1 MKIFHHYNTKATPH
15 HKKDRIEKHFKKRKL
30 IMSTTLSYYLDR
42 ISKYAGLSSAFL
54 VVVLSL
60 LVAYDTVM
68 RYLFSEGSIALQ
80 EIEWHLFDVIF
91 LLGLTYALKHDK
103 HVRVDIFFERYS
115 TESRA
120 IVQIFSML
128 LLVIPFSLVFLMDA
142 LTMLIQSYVQNEI
155 SSDPGGLTHRYI
167 IKGVL
172 VLSFILLVL
181 QALSEIL
188 KAFQKLENH
197 KRFLRFLS
205 VVIIVG
211 VLIYTADHYDMA
223 YWLDPVLL
231 MFALSLFLLMTGF
244 QVAFVFAGVALL
256 FAMIDNDVGLA
267 TLEMQPYRTYGIMG
281 NTTLMA
287 VPLFIFM
294 GLILE
299 KSKMAEGLLI
309 SMGRLFGS
317 VRGGLAIS
325 VVLVGAILAASTG
338 IVGASVVM
346 MSLIALPLMLK
357 HNYSPALASGSIA
370 ASGTLG
376 QLIPPS
382 IVLIILGDQMHL
394 SVGDLFRAAV
404 VPGLLLITL
413 YVIYILFIST
423 INKDV
428 APAITS
434 EDAYSSVLKEAFR
447 EIIPPLL
454 LIGVVLGSIFAGI
467 ASPSESAAIGV
478 LGAMLLAWSKRNF
491 SYEMVRYAAIE
502 TVKLTAMIFMIL
514 IGATAFSLV
523 FNELGG
529 GDMAMEF
536 FSGDVGEKWM
546 FIFIAM
552 LVIFLLGFFIDF
564 IEIAFVVV
572 PILVPIVASF
582 GIDPIWFAILI
593 AMNLQ
598 ASFLT
603 PPFGFALFYLKGAAG
618 DKVSTEA
625 IYKGVIPFIGLQLLA
640 LLIIIAYPDLI
651 YLFGK

>member
-1 MKIFHHYNTKATPH
+1 MNTK
-15 HKKDRIEKHFKKRKL
+15 F
-30 IMSTTLSYYLDR
+30 SYYLDR
-42 ISKYAGLSSAFL
+42 ASKYSGYLAAIL
-54 VVVLSL
+54 VVILSL
-60 LVAYDTVM
+60 LIAYDAAM
-68 RYLFSEGSIALQ
+68 RYLFSAGSIALQ

-115 TESRA
+115 TQTKA
-120 IVQIFSML
+120 MVQILSML
-128 LLVIPFSLVFLMDA
+128 LLVIPFSLVFLGDSIDM
-142 LTMLIQSYVQNEI
+142 LTQSYLQHEV
-155 SSDPGGLTHRYI
+155 SSDPGGLANRWV
-167 IKGVL
+167 IKGML
-172 VLSFILLVL
+172 VLAFVLLVI
-181 QALSEIL
+181 QALSEML
-188 KAFQKLENH
+188 KAYHLIEDKKPLW
-197 KRFLRFLS
+197 RALG
-205 VVIIVG
+205 VV
-211 VLIYTADHYDMA
+211 VLLGGLVYAAWFNRMA
-223 YWLDPVLL
+223 FWLDPVWL
-231 MFALSLFLLMTGF
+231 MFALTLFLLMAGF
-244 QVAFVFAGVALL
+244 QVAFVFAGVALF
-256 FAMIDNDVGLA
+256 FALITDEVGLH
-267 TLEMQPYRTYGIMG
+267 TLEMLPYRTYGIMG
-281 NTTLMA
+281 NVTLMA

-309 SMGRLFGS
+309 SMGKLFGS

-404 VPGLLLITL
+404 VPGLLLIAL
-413 YVIYILFIST
+413 YVIYILVISYL
-423 INKDV
+423 NKEI
-428 APAITS
+428 APAIVSDEPYGT
-434 EDAYSSVLKEAFR
+434 VLKEAIK

-478 LGAMLLAWSKRNF
+478 LGAMLLAVGKRTF
-491 SYEMVRYAAIE
+491 SFAMVRYAAIE

-529 GDMAMEF
+529 GDMAIEF
-536 FSGDVGEKWM
+536 FAGDMGDKWT
-546 FIFIAM
+546 FILIAM

-618 DKVSTEA
+618 DKVSTGA
-625 IYKGVIPFIGLQLLA
+625 IYKGVIPFIGLQLVA
-640 LLIIIAYPDLI
+640 LLIIVMYPDLI

>member
-1 MKIFHHYNTKATPH
+1 MNLSF
-15 HKKDRIEKHFKKRKL
+15 
-30 IMSTTLSYYLDR
+30 SYYLDR
-42 ISKYAGLSSAFL
+42 ISKYAGFLAAILVIILSF
-54 VVVLSL
+54 
-60 LVAYDTVM
+60 LVAYDAAM
-68 RYLFSEGSIALQ
+68 RYLFSAGSIALQ
-80 EIEWHLFDVIF
+80 EIEWHLFDVVF

-103 HVRVDIFFERYS
+103 HVRVDIFFERY
-115 TESRA
+115 TTQTKA
-120 IVQIFSML
+120 IVQILAML
-128 LLVIPFSLVFLMDA
+128 LLVIPFSLVFLGDA
-142 LTMLIQSYVQNEI
+142 LDMLTQSYLQKEI
-155 SSDPGGLTHRYI
+155 SSDPGGLTHRYV

-172 VLSFILLVL
+172 VLSFVLLVI
-181 QALSEIL
+181 QAISEIL
-188 KAFQKLENH
+188 KAYHRVESKKILW
-197 KRFLRFLS
+197 RVLAVSMVLVA
-205 VVIIVG
+205 VVYG
-211 VLIYTADHYDMA
+211 AHFADMA
-223 YWLDPVLL
+223 FWFDPVLL
-231 MFALSLFLLMTGF
+231 MFIVTLILLMAGF

-256 FAMIDNDVGLA
+256 FAFISDEVGLHA
-267 TLEMQPYRTYGIMG
+267 LEMLPYRTYGIMG
-281 NTTLMA
+281 NVTLMA

-299 KSKMAEGLLI
+299 KSKMAEGLLL
-309 SMGRLFGS
+309 SMGKLFGS
-317 VRGGLAIS
+317 IRGGLAVS

-404 VPGLLLITL
+404 VPGFLLITL
-413 YVIYILFIST
+413 YVIYILVISYL
-423 INKDV
+423 NKDI
-428 APAITS
+428 APAIIS
-434 EDAYSSVLKEAFR
+434 DEPYSTVLKEAIK

-478 LGAMLLAWSKRNF
+478 LGAMLLAVWKRNF
-491 SYEMVRYAAIE
+491 SFEMVRYAAIE

-536 FSGDVGEKWM
+536 FQSSDGVLAGDMGDKWM
-546 FIFIAM
+546 FILIAM

-582 GIDPIWFAILI
+582 GIDPVWFAILI

-618 DKVSTEA
+618 DRVSTGA
-625 IYKGVIPFIGLQLLA
+625 IYKGVIPFILLQVLA
-640 LLIIIAYPDLI
+640 LGIIVIFPELI

>member
-1 MKIFHHYNTKATPH
+1 MTESLKIT
-15 HKKDRIEKHFKKRKL
+15 
-30 IMSTTLSYYLDR
+30 YYLDR
-42 ISKYAGLSSAFL
+42 ISKYSGFLAAIL

-60 LVAYDTVM
+60 LVAYDAMM
-68 RYLFSEGSIALQ
+68 RYLFSAGSIALQ
-80 EIEWHLFDVIF
+80 EVEWHLFDIIF

-103 HVRVDIFFERYS
+103 HVRVDIFFDRYAES
-115 TESRA
+115 TKS
-120 IVQIFSML
+120 VLQILSML
-128 LLVIPFSLVFLMDA
+128 LLVLPFSLLFMYDA
-142 LTMLIQSYVQNEI
+142 YDMAYQSYIQHEV
-155 SSDPGGLTHRYI
+155 SSDPGGLTHRWL
-167 IKGVL
+167 IKG
-172 VLSFILLVL
+172 LLVAAFALLIL
-181 QALSEIL
+181 QALSEII
-188 KAFQKLENH
+188 KAYRRVEN
-197 KRFLRFLS
+197 RTLLWRTLG
-205 VVIIVG
+205 IVLVSG
-211 VLIYTADHYDMA
+211 LLVYTAWYYRMA
-223 YWLDPVLL
+223 YWIDPVIL
-231 MFALSLFLLMTGF
+231 MFLLTLFLLMSGF
-244 QVAFVFAGVALL
+244 QVAFVFAGAALF
-256 FAMIDNDVGLA
+256 FALITDELGVHV
-267 TLEMQPYRTYGIMG
+267 LEMLPYRTYGIMG
-281 NTTLMA
+281 NVTLMA

-309 SMGRLFGS
+309 SMGKLFGR

-357 HNYSPALASGSIA
+357 QNYSPALASGSIA

-394 SVGDLFRAAV
+394 SVGDLFKAAV
-404 VPGLLLITL
+404 VPGMILIGL
-413 YVIYILFIST
+413 YILYILAVSFVK
-423 INKDV
+423 KDL
-428 APAITS
+428 APAIIS
-434 EDAYSSVLKEAFR
+434 DEPYGVVLKEAIK

-478 LGAMLLAWSKRNF
+478 LGAMLLAVGKKSFN
-491 SYEMVRYAAIE
+491 YELLRYAAIE

-529 GDMAMEF
+529 GDMALEF
-536 FSGDVGEKWM
+536 FAGDLGDKWM
-546 FIFIAM
+546 FILIAM
-552 LVIFLLGFFIDF
+552 AAIFILGFFIDF

-572 PILVPIVASF
+572 PILVPIVSSF
-582 GIDPIWFAILI
+582 GIDPVWFAIII

-618 DKVSTEA
+618 EKVSTTA
-625 IYKGVIPFIGLQLLA
+625 IYKGVIPFIVLQLLA
-640 LLIIIAYPDLI
+640 LLIIVISPDLI

>member
-1 MKIFHHYNTKATPH
+1 MTAQ
-15 HKKDRIEKHFKKRKL
+15 
-30 IMSTTLSYYLDR
+30 LSYYLDR
-42 ISKYAGLSSAFL
+42 ISKYTGGIAAFL
-54 VVVLSL
+54 VVTLSI
-60 LVAYDTVM
+60 LVAYDAAM
-68 RYLFSEGSIALQ
+68 RYLFSAGSIALQ
-80 EIEWHLFDVIF
+80 EIEWHVFDLVF

-115 TESRA
+115 VQKKA
-120 IVQIFSML
+120 IVQILSML
-128 LLVIPFSLVFLMDA
+128 LLVIPFSLIFLVDA
-142 LTMLIQSYVQNEI
+142 FDMTMQSYLQHEV
-155 SSDPGGLTHRYI
+155 SADPGGLTHRWL
-167 IKGVL
+167 IKSVL
-172 VLSFILLVL
+172 VLAFILLIV
-181 QALSEIL
+181 QAMSEVL
-188 KAFQKLENH
+188 KAYHRIEN
-197 KRFLRFLS
+197 KRVLWRTLR
-205 VVIIVG
+205 IVLLVG
-211 VLIYTADHYDMA
+211 TLIYVGWYNRVEF
-223 YWLDPVLL
+223 WFDPVYLMFTLSLVLL
-231 MFALSLFLLMTGF
+231 MAGF

-256 FAMIDNDVGLA
+256 FAAISDEVGLHA
-267 TLEMQPYRTYGIMG
+267 LEMLPYRAYGIMG
-281 NTTLMA
+281 NVTLMA

-309 SMGRLFGS
+309 SMGKLFGR

-404 VPGLLLITL
+404 VPGLILIGL
-413 YVIYILFIST
+413 YVLYILIFSYF
-423 INKDV
+423 NKDV
-428 APAITS
+428 APAIVS
-434 EDAYSSVLKEAFR
+434 DEPYAEIVKDALKA
-447 EIIPPLL
+447 IIPPLL
-454 LIGVVLGSIFAGI
+454 LIAVVLGSIFMGI

-478 LGAMLLAWSKRNF
+478 LGAGLLAVFNRTF
-491 SYEMVRYAAIE
+491 SFELVRYASIE

-529 GDMAMEF
+529 GDMALEF
-536 FSGDVGEKWM
+536 FAGDMGDKWA
-546 FIFIAM
+546 FILIAM

-618 DKVSTEA
+618 DKVSTGA
-625 IYKGVIPFIGLQLLA
+625 IYKGVIPFILLQVLA
-640 LLIIIAYPDLI
+640 LGIILLFPELI
-651 YLFGK
+651 YIFGE

>member
-1 MKIFHHYNTKATPH
+1 MNTS
-15 HKKDRIEKHFKKRKL
+15 F
-30 IMSTTLSYYLDR
+30 SYYLDR
-42 ISKYAGLSSAFL
+42 ISKYAGYLAALL
-54 VVVLSL
+54 VVLLSL
-60 LVAYDTVM
+60 LVVYDATM
-68 RYLFSEGSIALQ
+68 RYLFSAGSIALQ
-80 EIEWHLFDVIF
+80 EVEWHLFDMVF
-91 LLGLTYALKHDK
+91 LLGLSYALKHDK

-115 TESRA
+115 ADARA
-120 IVQIFSML
+120 IVQVLSML
-128 LLVIPFSLVFLMDA
+128 LLVMPFSLLFLNDA
-142 LTMLIQSYVQNEI
+142 IDMTMQSYLQHEV
-155 SSDPGGLTHRYI
+155 SSDPGGLTNRWM
-167 IKGVL
+167 IKAVL
-172 VLSFILLVL
+172 VVGFVLLLV

-188 KAFQKLENH
+188 KAYHKLEN
-197 KRFLRFLS
+197 KMLLFKTL
-205 VVIIVG
+205 VG
-211 VLIYTADHYDMA
+211 VALVATLVYVAWYDRMA
-223 YWLDPVLL
+223 FWFDPVLL
-231 MFALSLFLLMTGF
+231 MFGLALVLLMIGF
-244 QVAFVFAGVALL
+244 QVAFVFAGVALF
-256 FAMIDNDVGLA
+256 FALISDEVGLGV
-267 TLEMQPYRTYGIMG
+267 LEMLPYRTYGIMG
-281 NTTLMA
+281 NVTLMA

-299 KSKMAEGLLI
+299 KSKMAEGLLL
-309 SMGRLFGS
+309 SMGKLFGS

-357 HNYSPALASGSIA
+357 HGYSPALASGSIA

-404 VPGLLLITL
+404 VPGLLLIVL
-413 YVIYILFIST
+413 YIIYILIYSYF
-423 INKDV
+423 KKEV
-428 APAITS
+428 APAIVS
-434 EDAYSSVLKEAFR
+434 DEPYGEVVKEAVK

-478 LGAMLLAWSKRNF
+478 LGAVLLAVYKKTF
-491 SYEMVRYAAIE
+491 SYEMLRYAAIE

-529 GDMAMEF
+529 GDMALQF
-536 FSGDVGEKWM
+536 FTGDVGGKWT
-546 FIFIAM
+546 FILIAM

-618 DKVSTEA
+618 DKVKTGD
-625 IYKGVIPFIGLQLLA
+625 IYKGVVPFIGLQLLA
-640 LLIIIAYPDLI
+640 LLIIVLFPDLI
-651 YLFGK
+651 YLFGE